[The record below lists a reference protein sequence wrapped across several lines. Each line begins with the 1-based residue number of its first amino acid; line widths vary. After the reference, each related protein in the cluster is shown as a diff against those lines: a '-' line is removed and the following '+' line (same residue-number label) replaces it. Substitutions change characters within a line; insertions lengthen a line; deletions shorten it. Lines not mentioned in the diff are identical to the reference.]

1 MRMAVVADVPAAFF
15 INFILIKALMGLPS
29 ELIRSSSFLQ
39 HALKILF
46 VYDDTPCTATIH
58 PSIAPMRSSS

>member
-1 MRMAVVADVPAAFF
+1 MRIVIVDDVPAAFF

-46 VYDDTPCTATIH
+46 VYDDEPCTATMH
-58 PSIAPMRSSS
+58 SSIAPMRSSS